1 MELKQLKN
9 NWERH
14 AQTDPMWAI
23 LAVPE
28 KLGRKWNAEEFFQSG
43 KAEIAAIFRDAE
55 GFGISW
61 KWGKALDFGC
71 GIGRLTQAMCNYFES
86 CYGVDIA
93 HDDCRSQQI

>member
-55 GFGISW
+55 GFWHFLEMGQGTGLW
-61 KWGKALDFGC
+61 LRHRPPYPGDVQLF
-71 GIGRLTQAMCNYFES
+71 
-86 CYGVDIA
+86 
-93 HDDCRSQQI
+93 